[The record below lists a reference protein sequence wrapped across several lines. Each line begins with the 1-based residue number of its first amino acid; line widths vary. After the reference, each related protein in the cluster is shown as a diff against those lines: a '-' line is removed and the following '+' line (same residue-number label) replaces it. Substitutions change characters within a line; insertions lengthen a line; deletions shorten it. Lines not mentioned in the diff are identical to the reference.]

1 MRSISR
7 ALTAAIMALAV
18 SVFLGG
24 CYGDGGEE
32 EQEQADSYTQPADE
46 GGTTPAANQDD

>member
-7 ALTAAIMALAV
+7 ALTATIMALAV

-24 CYGDGGEE
+24 CYGGEE
-32 EQEQADSYTQPADE
+32 EQKQADSSVQPADE
-46 GGTTPAANQDD
+46 GGTTSPADQDD

>member
-7 ALTAAIMALAV
+7 ALMAAIMALAV

-24 CYGDGGEE
+24 CYGGEE
-32 EQEQADSYTQPADE
+32 EQKQADSSAQPADE
-46 GGTTPAANQDD
+46 GGTTSPADQDD

>member
-18 SVFLGG
+18 TVFLGG
-24 CYGDGGEE
+24 CYGGDE
-32 EQEQADSYTQPADE
+32 EQEQADSYEQPADE
-46 GGTTPAANQDD
+46 GGTTPAADQDD

>member
-1 MRSISR
+1 MRSIAR

-24 CYGDGGEE
+24 CYGGEE
-32 EQEQADSYTQPADE
+32 EQKQADSYAQPADE
-46 GGTTPAANQDD
+46 GGTTSSADQDD

>member
-1 MRSISR
+1 MRSIVR
-7 ALTAAIMALAV
+7 ALTAALMALAV

-24 CYGDGGEE
+24 CYGGEE

-46 GGTTPAANQDD
+46 GGTTTAADQDD

>member
-18 SVFLGG
+18 SVFLCG
-24 CYGDGGEE
+24 CYGGEE
-32 EQEQADSYTQPADE
+32 EQEQASSYDQPADE
-46 GGTTPAANQDD
+46 GGTTSPADQDD